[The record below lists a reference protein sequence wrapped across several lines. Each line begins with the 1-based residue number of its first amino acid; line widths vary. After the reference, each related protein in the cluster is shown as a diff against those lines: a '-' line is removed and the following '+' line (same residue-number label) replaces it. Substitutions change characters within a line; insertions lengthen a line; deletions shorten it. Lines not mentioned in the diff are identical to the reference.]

1 MKRKVLAQLLAF
13 GLALTSLPV
22 SVSAAEITEDVVVE
36 AEPPV
41 ADEDTQDVEELEQEE
56 ATAEADEDEDVD
68 VDDVVDDASED
79 LQEVTAS
86 KITINDETYYFLAN
100 SDDLTSDS
108 VIVLENTDEEKNQ
121 TEFSSFTEIDD
132 TDVYFYTTADLSG
145 KLYGTYEASY
155 TDLYRGQTSA
165 PEYDAVSSATKG
177 KSNLFTSTN
186 VSDVT
191 DDGYQIYGLK
201 NANVAVSKEDYVK
214 ASILDSAD
222 KLDNDSY
229 ANLLKITLNENN
241 DIPSYYLPYDGS
253 EFKNAVIRK
262 SISVNDAEGELR
274 YYTRYGTYQLE
285 VLEPTTSYLRRTR
298 DNDIYAINNS
308 VHGAILRGTDSNGNP
323 ISMGVRHLK
332 ELWVSTYEIAFSPD
346 TNSAVSFEG
355 GYITSVDYLTAS
367 DVFSFKFETPVKV
380 KATYDSSALSTF
392 FNENNNKEL
401 IISGIDT
408 VLQNTTLSLSYR
420 EGRQSVTVVDKA
432 PVTAVNGVIKYTVE
446 DELIP
451 EKSYTVTLVNDE
463 YADIT
468 STVTPETLGIDP
480 SAPAEPDEPT
490 EPDSPD
496 EPVIDNPDAP
506 DEPVIDNPDAPDEP
520 AIDTPTEPAKPST
533 DNLTDEQKECVKCI
547 DKKIKEIVD
556 CVVVPIVKKCCPQLQ
571 DVIPVITQHLQMIQ
585 TKIFNFFFGRW

>member
-1 MKRKVLAQLLAF
+1 MKRKFLAQFLAF

-41 ADEDTQDVEELEQEE
+41 ADEDTQDVEDLEL
-56 ATAEADEDEDVD
+56 AEADEDVEADENVNESEDVN
-68 VDDVVDDASED
+68 DASED

-100 SDDLTSDS
+100 SDDFTPDS
-108 VIVLENTDEEKNQ
+108 AIVLENTDEEKTQ
-121 TEFSSFTEIDD
+121 TDFSSFTEIDD
-132 TDVYFYTTADLSG
+132 SDVYYYTTANLSG

-177 KSNLFTSTN
+177 KSKLFTSTN
-186 VSDVT
+186 VSEVT

-201 NANVAVSKEDYVK
+201 NANVAISKEDYIK
-214 ASILDSAD
+214 ASILGSAN
-222 KLDNDSY
+222 KLDNNSY

-262 SISVNDAEGELR
+262 SISVNDAEGALR

-308 VHGAILRGTDSNGNP
+308 VHGAILRGTDANGNP

-355 GYITSVDYLTAS
+355 GSITSVDYLTAS
-367 DVFSFKFETPVKV
+367 DVYSFKFETPVKV

-432 PVTAVNGVIKYTVE
+432 PVTVVNGVIKYTVE

-468 STVTPETLGIDP
+468 STVTPETLGTDP
-480 SAPAEPDEPT
+480 SVPTEPEEPAEPDEPDT
-490 EPDSPD
+490 PE
-496 EPVIDNPDAP
+496 EPVIDNPDT
-506 DEPVIDNPDAPDEP
+506 PDEP
-520 AIDTPTEPAKPST
+520 AIDTPTEPARPST
-533 DNLTDEQKECVKCI
+533 DVLSDEQKETVKCI
-547 DKKIKEIVD
+547 DKKINEIVN
-556 CVVVPIVKKCCPQLQ
+556 CAVVPIVKKYCPQVQNVL
-571 DVIPVITQHLQMIQ
+571 PVIKQHLQVIQ
-585 TKIFNFFFGRW
+585 KKIFNFFFGGWR